1 MKFGSNWLIL
11 SGVLFLAPLCSGVS
25 RTTEKPWYVPETPE
39 VVSQT
44 LRFSN
49 GDAHLVG
56 TLYLPARGDHLPAVV
71 ALHSASAAT
80 REAKLYRHLSEAL
93 PTMGIAVLLY
103 DRRGTGESSG
113 SVDDIDFGT
122 LANDAIAGQRA
133 LANTPRIDPKKIGF
147 RGLSQGGWLA
157 VLAATHSDDTA
168 FAISIS
174 APLVSPEQ
182 QMQFA
187 MTNLMM
193 IRGYSKSDIAQML
206 ETRKAWT
213 GYLRG
218 TDSREV
224 ALSALR
230 NAERKP
236 WFDLVYLPRAA
247 NLTSDPEHNSYRKE
261 MDDDPTVT
269 LRAVRVPLLVLYG
282 DSDPWIP
289 VAKSIARLR
298 SIGDRMT
305 NLTYAVVV
313 NANHE
318 MMFPMNE
325 TMQVDEKTVRNNA
338 PQAPEY
344 FMLLGSWLS
353 RHLGH

>member
-1 MKFGSNWLIL
+1 MKFRSNWLIL
-11 SGVLFLAPLCSGVS
+11 SGVLFLAPVCSGVS
-25 RTTEKPWYVPETPE
+25 RTTEKPWHVQETPE
-39 VVSQT
+39 IVSQT

-56 TLYLPARGDHLPAVV
+56 TLYLPASSDHLPAVV

-80 REAKLYRHLSEAL
+80 REASFYRHLSEAL

-236 WFDLVYLPRAA
+236 WFDLVYLPGR
-247 NLTSDPEHNSYRKE
+247 LTSRVIQNITRIARKW
-261 MDDDPTVT
+261 TTT
-269 LRAVRVPLLVLYG
+269 LR
-282 DSDPWIP
+282 
-289 VAKSIARLR
+289 
-298 SIGDRMT
+298 
-305 NLTYAVVV
+305 
-313 NANHE
+313 
-318 MMFPMNE
+318 
-325 TMQVDEKTVRNNA
+325 
-338 PQAPEY
+338 
-344 FMLLGSWLS
+344 
-353 RHLGH
+353 

>member
-1 MKFGSNWLIL
+1 MKFRSNWLIL
-11 SGVLFLAPLCSGVS
+11 SGVLFLAPVCSGVS
-25 RTTEKPWYVPETPE
+25 RTTEKPWHVQETPE
-39 VVSQT
+39 IVSQT

-56 TLYLPARGDHLPAVV
+56 TLYLPASSDHLPAVV

-80 REAKLYRHLSEAL
+80 REASFYRHLSEAL
-93 PTMGIAVLLY
+93 PTMGIAILLY

-122 LANDAIAGQRA
+122 LADDAIAGQRA
-133 LANTPRIDPKKIGF
+133 LAKTLRIDPKKIGF
-147 RGLSQGGWLA
+147 WGLSQGGWLA

-218 TDSREV
+218 TNSRESRIECAEECRTETV
-224 ALSALR
+224 VRSRLSS
-230 NAERKP
+230 
-236 WFDLVYLPRAA
+236 RAA
-247 NLTSDPEHNSYRKE
+247 DLTSDPEHNSYRKE

-269 LRAVRVPLLVLYG
+269 LRSVRVPLLVLYG

-289 VAKSIARLR
+289 VAKSIVQLR
-298 SIGDRMT
+298 SIGHQMT

-318 MMFPMNE
+318 MMFPTNE

-353 RHLGH
+353 RHLVH